1 MEGSGRLWCRHQVRF
16 NKVPEKVPEKIWEAL
31 VQSQVRF
38 NRVSEGLGGLV
49 QSRVKFN
56 RVLEKVPDKVWEAL
70 VQSQVRLDRVP
81 EKVPQKVPEK
91 VWETL
96 VQSHIRFNRVPEKVP
111 EKVPGEA
118 LVQSQVGDQ
127 PGFGKCLGE
136 GSGEDL
142 GDFGADPEGSGRLW
156 CRAGLGSTRFSGR
169 LWWRGG
175 PGSTRFRRRFWRRFR
190 KVLVRPGSTRL
201 QVGSGAIPGLCRR
214 RFRSSSS
221 KIRTNKI
228 MTIIYCC
235 CKLVFF

>member
-1 MEGSGRLWCRHQVRF
+1 MGGFGAEPGQVGQGSGEGSTKGSGEGLGDFGAEPHQVQPGSREGSG
-16 NKVPEKVPEKIWEAL
+16 
-31 VQSQVRF
+31 
-38 NRVSEGLGGLV
+38 EGSGGGV
-49 QSRVKFN
+49 GAEPSR
-56 RVLEKVPDKVWEAL
+56 
-70 VQSQVRLDRVP
+70 
-81 EKVPQKVPEK
+81 
-91 VWETL
+91 
-96 VQSHIRFNRVPEKVP
+96 
-111 EKVPGEA
+111 
-118 LVQSQVGDQ
+118 DQ
-127 PGFGKCLGE
+127 PGFGKCWGE

-142 GDFGADPEGSGRLW
+142 GDFGADPEG
-156 CRAGLGSTRFSGR
+156 SGR

-235 CKLVFF
+235 CKLVFFD